1 MVSMVV
7 TLDVLKFSGWLN
19 FRAICRVE
27 RRSLNSLAQEGVWGS
42 GSATSAHAEDS
53 TVWRFGQG
61 TRAASARGTW
71 RARGAGHEE
80 QGTRTRRTQLEG
92 WGQGTR
98 GERTENI
105 SSMVVTLDVSKL
117 TGWLNLCATCRV
129 ERRAC
134 AMTGEVRAGR
144 RKGVG
149 QRRAQAAC
157 TRRTRL
163 EGWHTG
169 GECTEN
175 MWFMSVTLD
184 VSKLTGW
191 LKGRPSRTAESKEG
205 HAMRSEMR
213 AGRRRS

>member
-1 MVSMVV
+1 
-7 TLDVLKFSGWLN
+7 
-19 FRAICRVE
+19 
-27 RRSLNSLAQEGVWGS
+27 
-42 GSATSAHAEDS
+42 
-53 TVWRFGQG
+53 
-61 TRAASARGTW
+61 
-71 RARGAGHEE
+71 
-80 QGTRTRRTQLEG
+80 
-92 WGQGTR
+92 
-98 GERTENI
+98 
-105 SSMVVTLDVSKL
+105 MVVTLDVSKL

-213 AGRRRS
+213 AGRRRG